1 MPSPALQPCLPL
13 PCLLLPPLLLGLTV
27 AAKEALQV
35 TQLQKRVSVST
46 GNSVTLHCTINTLLP
61 VGPMQWF
68 RGAGP
73 NRKMIYSFKGGH
85 YPRATN
91 VSDTTMRNNTDFSIR
106 IHDVTTADAGTYYCV
121 KFQKMGAYDVEIKSG
136 GGTQV
141 SVRAKPS
148 PPQVSG
154 PGTRASPGQRVNI
167 TCTSA
172 GFFPGNISM
181 RWFEN
186 GTELPALETQVL
198 SPPGASSYSV
208 TSTVLVSLSLSSL
221 HSQITCQVAHSEL
234 QSPLREHVNISQ
246 FLQVVPT
253 VTISAHRI
261 PELQASV
268 LTCHVQGFYPKDLR
282 VAWLPRSACV
292 QTSEAPG
299 STPNPDGTF
308 SKDCHILVSTSELRD
323 DRVTC
328 QVGQEAQVLV
338 QASRRLSEVGEA
350 RASMG
355 AAEFSASLLLS
366 WKVLALISLSAVY
379 AYRKSHPSSPTN
391 EMKLK
396 KIRPVNKKRH
406 PNPSGIGGIRKSKGK
421 AR

>member
-13 PCLLLPPLLLGLTV
+13 PCLLLPPLLLGLTAV

-35 TQLQKRVSVST
+35 SQPQKWVSVST

-73 NRKMIYSFKGGH
+73 DRKMIYSFRGGH
-85 YPRATN
+85 YPRVTN
-91 VSDTTMRNNTDFSIR
+91 VSDTTTRNNMDFSIR
-106 IHDVTTADAGTYYCV
+106 IHDVSTADAGTYYCV

-136 GGTQV
+136 GGTQM

-154 PGTRASPGQRVNI
+154 PSTRARPGQRVNI
-167 TCTSA
+167 TCMSA
-172 GFFPGNISM
+172 GFFPRNISM

-186 GTELPALETQVL
+186 GMELPALETQVL
-198 SPPGASSYSV
+198 SPPGASSYNV
-208 TSTVLVSLSLSSL
+208 TSTVVVSLSLSSL

-234 QSPLREHVNISQ
+234 QSPLRGHMNISQ
-246 FLQVVPT
+246 FLQG
-253 VTISAHRI
+253 
-261 PELQASV
+261 LQASV
-268 LTCHVQGFYPKDLR
+268 LTCHVQGFYPEDLQ

-292 QTSEAPG
+292 QTSGAPG
-299 STPNPDGTF
+299 STSNPDGTF

-355 AAEFSASLLLS
+355 WSFGTGSRFGHSNYGNPGLDEEAENPWTRLLPLCTTS
-366 WKVLALISLSAVY
+366 LALPLS
-379 AYRKSHPSSPTN
+379 KHFP
-391 EMKLK
+391 K
-396 KIRPVNKKRH
+396 
-406 PNPSGIGGIRKSKGK
+406 
-421 AR
+421 